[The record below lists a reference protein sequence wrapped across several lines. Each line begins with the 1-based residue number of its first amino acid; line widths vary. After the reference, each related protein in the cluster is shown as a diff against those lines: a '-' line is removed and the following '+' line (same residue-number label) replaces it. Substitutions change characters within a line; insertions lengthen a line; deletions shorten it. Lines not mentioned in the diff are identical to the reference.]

1 MKDKRKA
8 KLDKHFD
15 ILIENRKVS
24 VLSYKISNKDG
35 NNILALKTMVK
46 SELIPRLIGKS
57 VQISIPAEDASI
69 NVVGECY
76 VFAHFPPLYEI
87 GFKIPNWES

>member
-15 ILIENRKVS
+15 ILIENKKVS
-24 VLSYKISNKDG
+24 ILSYKISNKDG
-35 NNILALKTMVK
+35 NNILTLKTMVK

-57 VQISIPAEDASI
+57 VRISIPEEDVTI
-69 NVVGECY
+69 NVVGVCY
-76 VFAHFPPLYEI
+76 VFLHFPPLYEI
-87 GFKIPNWES
+87 EFKIHNLEI